1 MLESTVMTDRDVRQ
15 RGLVPPERLA
25 QCDVLVIGVGAI
37 GRQVALQLAALG
49 TRRLTLFDDDIVQPE
64 NLAPQGYWP
73 EDLHAQKLKPPPRF
87 AGESIRR
94 FMSNRWASDS
104 NALLRAS

>member
-1 MLESTVMTDRDVRQ
+1 MNVMNNFLTPIPDRDVRQ

-25 QCDVLVIGVGAI
+25 RCHAVVIGVGAI

-49 TRRLTLFDDDIVQPE
+49 IARMTLFDDDMVQAV

-73 EDLHAQKLKPPPRF
+73 EDLELPKVHATAEICRSSQSGCGVFPSMPTLC
-87 AGESIRR
+87 
-94 FMSNRWASDS
+94 
-104 NALLRAS
+104 